1 MFAAP
6 EKQNRSILRNP
17 FLYTS
22 TLAIAALLF
31 VGWIFYSRWQVNRD
45 YEQRVA
51 AREAQKRQEDARAAE
66 LMGGD
71 RFDILNFYAIPDSIK
86 SGQMTTLC
94 YSVSN
99 AQKVQL
105 APPEAAVWPSLSRCV
120 HLNPKK
126 TTFYTLTITD
136 AKGQEKAATVKVTVQ

>member
-1 MFAAP
+1 MFAEP
-6 EKQNRSILRNP
+6 GKENRSIFRNP
-17 FLYTS
+17 LLYTS
-22 TLAIAALLF
+22 TLVLAAFLF

-45 YEQRVA
+45 YEQRVS
-51 AREAQKRQEDARAAE
+51 AREAQKRQDDAHAAE

-71 RFDILNFYAIPDSIK
+71 RFDILTFYAIPDSIA

-99 AQKVQL
+99 AQKVRL
-105 APPEAAVWPSLSRCV
+105 DPPEAAVWPSPSRCI

-126 TTFYTLTITD
+126 TTAYTLTITD
-136 AKGQEKAATVKVTVQ
+136 AKGQEKAATVTVTVR